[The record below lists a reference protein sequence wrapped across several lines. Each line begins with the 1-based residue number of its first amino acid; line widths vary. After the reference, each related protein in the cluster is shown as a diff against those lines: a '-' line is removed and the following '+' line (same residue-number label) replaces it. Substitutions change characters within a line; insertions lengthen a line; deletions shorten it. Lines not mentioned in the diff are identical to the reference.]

1 MSYVLYNMAYAEIYD
16 PSVFEQFEKNY
27 RIASSK
33 VMSGRIAFG
42 GLWAYY
48 KSNQGTQYGVDFW
61 TSKLQD
67 HITDMRVFE
76 IVDLLSAFRENR

>member
-48 KSNQGTQYGVDFW
+48 KSNQGT
-61 TSKLQD
+61 
-67 HITDMRVFE
+67 
-76 IVDLLSAFRENR
+76 